1 MTYQSKLS
9 KIISTFLSKFFQVNL
24 NNTIENST
32 FSKQLKY
39 PYVKSVF
46 KKDFQT
52 NKKNYRLIS
61 ILYNASK
68 VSKRCLNKQLEEY
81 FQTLLHKYQCG
92 FQNGYSVI
100 NASLAITEKWK
111 KHFDKGGAF
120 GALLTDFS
128 KAFDYLSY
136 ERLIA
141 KLHTY
146 GVYILTYIA
155 KLHNYGVDIHSYL
168 LKVKQE

>member
-1 MTYQSKLS
+1 MTYQSKFS

-32 FSKQLKY
+32 FPKQLRY
-39 PYVKSVF
+39 PYVKTVF
-46 KKDFQT
+46 KKYSQT

-61 ILYNASK
+61 ILYNVSK
-68 VSKRCLNKQLEEY
+68 VSKRCLNKELEEY
-81 FQTLLHKYQCG
+81 FQTLLHKYQYG
-92 FQNGYSVI
+92 FRNSYSVI
-100 NASLAITEKWK
+100 NASLAMTEKWK
-111 KHFDKGGAF
+111 KHFDEGGAL

-128 KAFDYLSY
+128 EAFDYLSY

-146 GVYILTYIA
+146 GVYILTYTA
-155 KLHNYGVDIHSYL
+155 KLYAYGVDIHSYL
-168 LKVKQE
+168 LKVKKE